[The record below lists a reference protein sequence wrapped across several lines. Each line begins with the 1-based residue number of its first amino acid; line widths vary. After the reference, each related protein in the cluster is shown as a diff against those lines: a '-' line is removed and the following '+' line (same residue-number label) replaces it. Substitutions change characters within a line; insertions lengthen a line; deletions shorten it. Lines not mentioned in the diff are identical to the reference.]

1 MPGDIVGLQQIVITF
16 LFLSVLVGVL
26 IFLRRKG
33 SFIRANLHKDKR
45 IQLVE
50 ETAISPSE
58 KLRLVSIDGQMFV
71 MASAKGVQPVLTSL
85 GSVSNHHAPAAP
97 QADFGADFGAH
108 FTAQASQAPAEMV
121 SPLEL
126 TQAVS
131 GPASGSAP
139 GTEAGTVSGTAS
151 KTSPK
156 AASGRVDAADIRA
169 FQEKF
174 KSWRQR

>member
-1 MPGDIVGLQQIVITF
+1 MPGDIVGLQQIVIT
-16 LFLSVLVGVL
+16 LIFLSVLVAVL

-45 IQLVE
+45 IQMVE

-71 MASAKGVQPVLTSL
+71 MASAKGVQPVLAPL
-85 GSVSNHHAPAAP
+85 GRASDYDAPASP
-97 QADFGADFGAH
+97 QADFGAH
-108 FTAQASQAPAEMV
+108 FTAQASQTPAEMA

-131 GPASGSAP
+131 APASGTP
-139 GTEAGTVSGTAS
+139 SGTSS

-156 AASGRVDAADIRA
+156 AASGRVDAADVRA

-174 KSWRQR
+174 NSWRQR

>member
-1 MPGDIVGLQQIVITF
+1 MPGDIVGLQQIAITF
-16 LFLSVLVGVL
+16 IFLSVLLGVL

-71 MASAKGVQPVLTSL
+71 MATAKGVQPVLAPL
-85 GSVSNHHAPAAP
+85 GSASKDTAPAAAP
-97 QADFGADFGAH
+97 QADFGAQ
-108 FTAQASQAPAEMV
+108 FTAQASQTAAELT

-131 GPASGSAP
+131 GP
-139 GTEAGTVSGTAS
+139 VSGAAS
-151 KTSPK
+151 KSVSKPVSSP
-156 AASGRVDAADIRA
+156 ASDRVDAADVRA

>member
-1 MPGDIVGLQQIVITF
+1 MPGDIVGLQQIVIT
-16 LFLSVLVGVL
+16 LIFLSVLVAVL

-45 IQLVE
+45 IQMVE

-71 MASAKGVQPVLTSL
+71 MASAKGVQPVLAPL
-85 GSVSNHHAPAAP
+85 GRASDYHAPASP
-97 QADFGADFGAH
+97 QADFGAQ
-108 FTAQASQAPAEMV
+108 FTAQAGQNPGEMAAPM
-121 SPLEL
+121 EL

-131 GPASGSAP
+131 APASGSP
-139 GTEAGTVSGTAS
+139 S

-156 AASGRVDAADIRA
+156 AASGRVDAADVRA

>member
-16 LFLSVLVGVL
+16 IFLSVLVGVL

-50 ETAISPSE
+50 ETAISPNE

-71 MASAKGVQPVLTSL
+71 MASAKGVQPVLTPL
-85 GSVSNHHAPAAP
+85 GSASNHHTPAAP
-97 QADFGADFGAH
+97 QADFGAQ
-108 FTAQASQAPAEMV
+108 FTAQASQNAAEMAA
-121 SPLEL
+121 PLEL
-126 TQAVS
+126 TQPVS
-131 GPASGSAP
+131 GPASG
-139 GTEAGTVSGTAS
+139 TAS
-151 KTSPK
+151 KAVSKTASEP
-156 AASGRVDAADIRA
+156 ASGLASGQVDAADVKA

>member
-16 LFLSVLVGVL
+16 IFLSVLVGVL

-71 MASAKGVQPVLTSL
+71 MASAKGVQPVLTPL
-85 GSVSNHHAPAAP
+85 GSASPAAP
-97 QADFGADFGAH
+97 QADFGAQ
-108 FTAQASQAPAEMV
+108 FTAQASQNAAEMAA
-121 SPLEL
+121 PLEL
-126 TQAVS
+126 TQPVS
-131 GPASGSAP
+131 GPASGA
-139 GTEAGTVSGTAS
+139 AS
-151 KTSPK
+151 KAVSKIASEP
-156 AASGRVDAADIRA
+156 ASGLASGQVDAADVKA

>member
-97 QADFGADFGAH
+97 QADFGAH

-131 GPASGSAP
+131 GPASGSAS

>member
-1 MPGDIVGLQQIVITF
+1 MPGDIVGLQQIVITLMF
-16 LFLSVLVGVL
+16 LGVLVGAL

-71 MASAKGVQPVLTSL
+71 MASAKGVQPVLTPL
-85 GSVSNHHAPAAP
+85 GNAFNHHAPAEP
-97 QADFGADFGAH
+97 QADFGAE
-108 FTAQASQAPAEMV
+108 FTAKATRNAFEMAA
-121 SPLEL
+121 PLEL
-126 TQAVS
+126 TQPVS
-131 GPASGSAP
+131 GPASGAASKS
-139 GTEAGTVSGTAS
+139 VSKTAS
-151 KTSPK
+151 EP
-156 AASGRVDAADIRA
+156 ASGLASGQVDAADIEA

>member
-1 MPGDIVGLQQIVITF
+1 MPGDIVGLQQIAITF
-16 LFLSVLVGVL
+16 IFLSVLVGVL

-71 MASAKGVQPVLTSL
+71 MASAKGVQPVLTPL
-85 GSVSNHHAPAAP
+85 GTASNHHAPAGS
-97 QADFGADFGAH
+97 QTDFGTD
-108 FTAQASQAPAEMV
+108 FTAQASPPAADMA

-126 TQAVS
+126 TQSVS
-131 GPASGSAP
+131 GPASGAASRA
-139 GTEAGTVSGTAS
+139 AS
-151 KTSPK
+151 KSASKP
-156 AASGRVDAADIRA
+156 ASGRVDAADVRA

>member
-16 LFLSVLVGVL
+16 IFLSVLVGVL

-58 KLRLVSIDGQMFV
+58 KLRLVSIDGHMFV
-71 MASAKGVQPVLTSL
+71 MASAKGVQPVLTLL
-85 GSVSNHHAPAAP
+85 GSASNYYSPAAP
-97 QADFGADFGAH
+97 QADFGAQ
-108 FTAQASQAPAEMV
+108 FTAMASQNSAEMAAPLDLTHPV
-121 SPLEL
+121 SE
-126 TQAVS
+126 
-131 GPASGSAP
+131 PASGAASMAVSKTASEPASGLAP
-139 GTEAGTVSGTAS
+139 GL
-151 KTSPK
+151 
-156 AASGRVDAADIRA
+156 ASGQVDAADVRA

>member
-1 MPGDIVGLQQIVITF
+1 MPGDIVGLQQIVIT
-16 LFLSVLVGVL
+16 LIFLSVLVAVL

-45 IQLVE
+45 IQMVE

-71 MASAKGVQPVLTSL
+71 MASAKGVQPVLAPL
-85 GSVSNHHAPAAP
+85 GRASDYHAPASP
-97 QADFGADFGAH
+97 QADFGADFGAQ
-108 FTAQASQAPAEMV
+108 FTAQAGQNTGEMAV
-121 SPLEL
+121 PMEL

-131 GPASGSAP
+131 APASGTP
-139 GTEAGTVSGTAS
+139 SGTPS

-156 AASGRVDAADIRA
+156 AASGRVDAADVRA

>member
-16 LFLSVLVGVL
+16 IFLSVLVGVL

-33 SFIRANLHKDKR
+33 SFIRANLQKDKR

-50 ETAISPSE
+50 ETAISPNE

-71 MASAKGVQPVLTSL
+71 MASAKGVQPVLTPL
-85 GSVSNHHAPAAP
+85 GNASNHHAPAAS
-97 QADFGADFGAH
+97 QADFGAQ
-108 FTAQASQAPAEMV
+108 FTSQASQNAAEMAA
-121 SPLEL
+121 PLEL
-126 TQAVS
+126 TQRA
-131 GPASGSAP
+131 
-139 GTEAGTVSGTAS
+139 AGTVSGAASKAVSKTAS
-151 KTSPK
+151 EP
-156 AASGRVDAADIRA
+156 ASGQVDAADVKA